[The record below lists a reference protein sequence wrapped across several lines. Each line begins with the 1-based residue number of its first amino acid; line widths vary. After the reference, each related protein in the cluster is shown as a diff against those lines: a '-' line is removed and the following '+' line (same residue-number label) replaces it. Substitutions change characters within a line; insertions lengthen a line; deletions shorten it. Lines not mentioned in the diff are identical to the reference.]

1 MFLSEAD
8 QARIV
13 DAIKEAEMNTSGEIK
28 VHIEQ
33 ECPDADPLVR
43 AKSVFEYLAL
53 HKTVLR
59 NGVLFYLAHG
69 DRKFAVLGDKGID
82 QAVTSVFWDS
92 TKEILRN
99 YFSRELYTDGLC
111 EGIAEAGKQLKKHFP
126 YQSNDRNEIP
136 DDISFG

>member
-43 AKSVFEYLAL
+43 AKFVFEYLAL